1 MAARPRNV
9 SVLDRP
15 PARLVMSVPLEIVD
29 IGTCQSEAS
38 IITMNEAL
46 SDVLEKIAPIDS
58 EIVTKARARTAQ
70 LVMPPRALGT
80 LHDIAEKLCG
90 IGATLSPDV
99 NKKAILVFAGD
110 HGVARERVSAYPQDI
125 TATMVCTFLAGGAGI
140 NALARH
146 IGADVFVVDMGIAK
160 ALAVNALPHADKLRM
175 QSIAKGT
182 RNFTRMPAMTRKQA
196 EEAVMKGFEAASER
210 FAQGCQLIGT
220 GDMGIGNT
228 TASAAIGMCVC
239 KTSVDDMVGR
249 GTGVDSAGLARK
261 KSVVVKALELHQPS
275 ADDGL
280 DVLAKV
286 GGFEIGGIAGGI
298 LAAAF
303 HKKPVVVDGFIS
315 TAGALIAHLLCRHC
329 VDYMFAGHL
338 SEETGHG
345 IMLKHLGLEPIL
357 QLGMRLGEG
366 TGAALAMGIIDAAV
380 QVHTQVLTFAEA
392 NVQARLVSD

>member
-1 MAARPRNV
+1 
-9 SVLDRP
+9 
-15 PARLVMSVPLEIVD
+15 
-29 IGTCQSEAS
+29 
-38 IITMNEAL
+38 MNETL
-46 SDVLEKIAPIDS
+46 SDVLEIIAPVDK
-58 EIVTKARARTAQ
+58 EIVTKARGRTAQ
-70 LVMPPRALGT
+70 LVMPPRALGK

-90 IGATLSPDV
+90 IGGTLSPDV

-110 HGVARERVSAYPQDI
+110 HGVAREGVSAYPQDI
-125 TATMVCTFLAGGAGI
+125 TAMMVGTFLAGGAGI

-146 IGADVFVVDMGIAK
+146 AGAEVLVVDMGIAK
-160 ALAVNALPHADKLRM
+160 ALAVKALPNTDKLRM

-182 RNFTRMPAMTRKQA
+182 RNFTRAPAMTRKQA
-196 EEAVMKGFEAASER
+196 EEAVMKGFLVASES
-210 FAQGCQLIGT
+210 FAQGCHLIGT

-228 TASAAIGMCVC
+228 TASAGIGMCVC
-239 KTSVDDMVGR
+239 KASIDDMVGR
-249 GTGVDSAGLARK
+249 GTGVDSEGLARK

-286 GGFEIGGIAGGI
+286 GGFEIGGIAGCI

-315 TAGALIAHLLCRHC
+315 TAGALIAHLLCAHC

-338 SEETGHG
+338 SEEPGHG

-380 QVHTQVLTFAEA
+380 HVHTDVMTFAEA
-392 NVQARLVSD
+392 NRQARLVSD